1 MNKLT
6 TVNGPRETEEA
17 ERPLAETIMNK
28 LTTMKGANETYSAIR
43 VYRNSALVATIGGSC
58 VSSVDRS
65 VLGGNYS
72 YDVECACGSES
83 ESCSPSP
90 FSTLPPG

>member
-1 MNKLT
+1 MGIDVSLGWTN
-6 TVNGPRETEEA
+6 
-17 ERPLAETIMNK
+17 
-28 LTTMKGANETYSAIR
+28 NETYSAIR

-72 YDVECACGSES
+72 YDVEGDCGSES
-83 ESCSPSP
+83 ESVLTIALLH
-90 FSTLPPG
+90 TLPPG